1 MAEGEAQDQGVP
13 PLPTN
18 RDFRLLWLGS
28 VVSVLGSR
36 ASAIAYPLLVLA
48 LTGSPADAGLAGF
61 AATIPYL
68 LWQLPA
74 GALVD
79 RWNRK
84 LIMIACGA
92 GRALALASIVLVLA
106 LDRISLPQIIAV
118 SFIEGSLYV
127 FHSLAEPA
135 AVRNIVHPTHLP
147 LALSQIEA
155 RERGAALLGQ
165 PLGGFLFD
173 LGRAVP
179 FLADALSYLASLAA
193 LFLIRSRFQ
202 GERPPAR
209 GTFLAEIAQG
219 LAWLWRQPFLRA
231 TALLVAGS
239 NLLFQSLNL
248 LVIVIA
254 REHGA
259 SSTTIGLLLAGFG
272 VGGVLG
278 SLAAPWF
285 QRRLS
290 MKAIVIGANW
300 VWSLALPGI
309 GLADNLVVVG
319 GLLALM
325 AFVGPLWNVTMD
337 VYRLLITPD
346 ELQGKV
352 GSVIS
357 LLAWG
362 AIPLGSLLAGYLLD
376 SFGSWTTAM
385 VLSVGMVL
393 VALAASVSPAIRRAP
408 SAAAPS
414 TTPSP

>member
-1 MAEGEAQDQGVP
+1 MAEREAQNDAVP
-13 PLPTN
+13 PLRAN

-48 LTGSPADAGLAGF
+48 LTGSAADAGLAGF
-61 AATIPYL
+61 TATVPYL
-68 LWQLPA
+68 LLQLPA

-84 LIMIACGA
+84 RVMLACDA
-92 GRALALASIVLVLA
+92 GRAVAVGSIVVALA
-106 LDRISLPQIIAV
+106 LDRISLAQIMAV
-118 SFIEGSLYV
+118 AFIEGSLYV

-135 AVRNIVHPTHLP
+135 AVRNIVPPRHLP

-173 LGRAVP
+173 FGRAVP
-179 FLADALSYLASLAA
+179 FLADALSYAASLTA
-193 LFLIRSRFQ
+193 LLLIKSPFQ
-202 GERPPAR
+202 GERPDQRSAVI
-209 GTFLAEIAQG
+209 TEIAQA
-219 LAWLWRQPFLRA
+219 LLWLWRQPFLRA

-239 NLLFQSLNL
+239 NLLFQALNL

-254 REHGA
+254 REQGA
-259 SSTTIGLLLAGFG
+259 SSTAIGLLLAGFG

-285 QRRLS
+285 QRRLP
-290 MKAIVIGANW
+290 MKTIVIGANW
-300 VWSLALPGI
+300 VWALALPCV
-309 GLADNLVVVG
+309 GLADDLV
-319 GLLALM
+319 LLGAVLGLM
-325 AFVGPLWNVTMD
+325 AFVGPLWNVTID

-352 GSVIS
+352 GSAIS
-357 LLAWG
+357 FLAWG
-362 AIPLGSLLAGYLLD
+362 AIPLGSLLAGYLLE
-376 SFGSWTTAM
+376 SVGSWTTTI
-385 VLSVGMVL
+385 VLSVAMAL
-393 VALAASVSPAIRRAP
+393 VALAASLSPAIRRAP
-408 SAAAPS
+408 SRAEA
-414 TTPSP
+414 

>member
-1 MAEGEAQDQGVP
+1 MTEREAPDPAFP
-13 PLPTN
+13 PLRAN
-18 RDFRLLWLGS
+18 RDFRLLWFGS

-36 ASAIAYPLLVLA
+36 TSAIAYPLLVLA
-48 LTGSPADAGLAGF
+48 LTGSPADAGLVGF
-61 AATIPYL
+61 TATIPYL
-68 LWQLPA
+68 LLQLPA

-79 RWNRK
+79 RWDRK
-84 LIMIACGA
+84 SVMIACDA
-92 GRALALASIVLVLA
+92 GRAVAVGSIVVALA
-106 LDRISLPQIIAV
+106 LDRLSLAQLMAV

-135 AVRNIVHPTHLP
+135 AVRNIVHPHYLP
-147 LALSQIEA
+147 AALSQIEA

-179 FLADALSYLASLAA
+179 FLADALSYLASLTA
-193 LFLIRSRFQ
+193 LLLIRSRFQ
-202 GERPPAR
+202 SERPDSRRAF
-209 GTFLAEIAQG
+209 TTEIAQA
-219 LAWLWRQPFLRA
+219 LVWLWRQPFLRA

-239 NLLFQSLNL
+239 NLLFQALNL

-254 REHGA
+254 REQGA
-259 SSTTIGLLLAGFG
+259 SSTVIGLLLAGFG

-278 SLAAPWF
+278 SLAAPWV
-285 QRRLS
+285 QRRLP

-300 VWSLALPGI
+300 VWALALPWV
-309 GLADNLVVVG
+309 GLVDNLVALG
-319 GLLALM
+319 AILGLM
-325 AFVGPLWNVTMD
+325 AFVGPLWNVAID

-346 ELQGKV
+346 ELQGRV

-362 AIPLGSLLAGYLLD
+362 AIPLGSLLAGDLLETA
-376 SFGSWTTAM
+376 GSWTTTI
-385 VLSVGMVL
+385 VLSAAMIL
-393 VALAASVSPAIRRAP
+393 VALAASFSPAIRRAP

>member
-1 MAEGEAQDQGVP
+1 
-13 PLPTN
+13 
-18 RDFRLLWLGS
+18 
-28 VVSVLGSR
+28 
-36 ASAIAYPLLVLA
+36 
-48 LTGSPADAGLAGF
+48 
-61 AATIPYL
+61 
-68 LWQLPA
+68 
-74 GALVD
+74 
-79 RWNRK
+79 
-84 LIMIACGA
+84 
-92 GRALALASIVLVLA
+92 
-106 LDRISLPQIIAV
+106 
-118 SFIEGSLYV
+118 
-127 FHSLAEPA
+127 
-135 AVRNIVHPTHLP
+135 
-147 LALSQIEA
+147 
-155 RERGAALLGQ
+155 
-165 PLGGFLFD
+165 
-173 LGRAVP
+173 VP

>member
-1 MAEGEAQDQGVP
+1 MIEREAPDQGLP
-13 PLPTN
+13 PLRAN

-48 LTGSPADAGLAGF
+48 LTGSPADAGLVGF
-61 AATIPYL
+61 TATIPYL
-68 LWQLPA
+68 LLQLPA

-84 LIMIACGA
+84 SVMIACDA
-92 GRALALASIVLVLA
+92 GRAVAVGSVVGALAFG
-106 LDRISLPQIIAV
+106 RISLVQIMAV

-135 AVRNIVHPTHLP
+135 AVRNIVHRRHLP
-147 LALSQIEA
+147 AALSQIEA

-179 FLADALSYLASLAA
+179 FLADALSYLASLIA
-193 LFLIRSRFQ
+193 LLLVKSKFQ
-202 GERPPAR
+202 GERPAPR
-209 GTFLAEIAQG
+209 STFVPEIARA
-219 LAWLWRQPFLRA
+219 LVWWWRQPFLRA

-239 NLLFQSLNL
+239 NLLCQALNL

-259 SSTTIGLLLAGFG
+259 SSTAIGLLLAGFG
-272 VGGVLG
+272 VGGMLG

-290 MKAIVIGANW
+290 LKAIVIGANW
-300 VWSLALPGI
+300 VWALALPWVGI
-309 GLADNLVVVG
+309 ADNLLALGAV
-319 GLLALM
+319 LALM
-325 AFVGPLWNVTMD
+325 AFVGPLWNVAID
-337 VYRLLITPD
+337 VYRLLITPHD
-346 ELQGKV
+346 LQGRV
-352 GSVIS
+352 GSAIS

-362 AIPLGSLLAGYLLD
+362 AIPMGSLLAGYLLA
-376 SFGSWTTAM
+376 SVGCWTTTI
-385 VLSVGMVL
+385 VLSAAMIL
-393 VALAASVSPAIRRAP
+393 VALAASFSPAIRRAP
-408 SAAAPS
+408 DRAKA
-414 TTPSP
+414 

>member
-13 PLPTN
+13 PLRAN
-18 RDFRLLWLGS
+18 RDFRLLWFGS

-68 LWQLPA
+68 LCQLPA

-84 LIMIACGA
+84 VIMIACDA
-92 GRALALASIVLVLA
+92 GRALALASIVLALA
-106 LDRISLPQIIAV
+106 LDSISLAQIIAV

-135 AVRNIVHPTHLP
+135 SVRNIVHPTHLP

-173 LGRAVP
+173 LGRAMP
-179 FLADALSYLASLAA
+179 FLADALSYLASLTA
-193 LFLIRSRFQ
+193 LLLIKSKFQ

-209 GTFLAEIAQG
+209 SAFVAEVAQA
-219 LAWLWRQPFLRA
+219 LVWLWRQPFLRA
-231 TALLVAGS
+231 TALLIAGS
-239 NLLFQSLNL
+239 NLLFQALNL

-254 REHGA
+254 REQGA

-300 VWSLALPGI
+300 VWALALPGI
-309 GLADNLVVVG
+309 GLADNLFVLG

-325 AFVGPLWNVTMD
+325 AFVGPLWNVALD

-376 SFGSWTTAM
+376 SFGSLTTAM

-393 VALAASVSPAIRRAP
+393 VAIVASISPAIRRAP
-408 SAAAPS
+408 GRVE
-414 TTPSP
+414 T